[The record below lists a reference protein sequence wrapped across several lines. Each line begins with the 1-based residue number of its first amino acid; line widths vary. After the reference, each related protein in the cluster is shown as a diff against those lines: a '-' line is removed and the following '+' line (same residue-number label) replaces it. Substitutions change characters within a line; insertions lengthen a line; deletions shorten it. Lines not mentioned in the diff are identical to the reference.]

1 MRKLF
6 VHKTVIGSF
15 YIAEQDG
22 RFHPLFRDENLGN
35 YATSQEEAVDDLTR
49 GHLLNSV
56 AGVDTASLAIPNRL
70 QGWARL
76 VF

>member
-1 MRKLF
+1 MRKLY
-6 VHKTVIGSF
+6 VHKTQVGAF

-22 RFHPLFRDENLGN
+22 KFHPLFRDESLGS
-35 YATSQEEAVDDLTR
+35 YATSQEAVDDLTR
-49 GHLLNSV
+49 GHILHSFDGL
-56 AGVDTASLAIPNRL
+56 DTASLAIPMQL

>member
-1 MRKLF
+1 MRKLY
-6 VHKTVIGSF
+6 VHKTAVGAF

-22 RFHPLFRDENLGN
+22 KFHPLFRDQSLGN
-35 YATSQEEAVDDLTR
+35 FATSQEAVDDLTR
-49 GHLLNSV
+49 GRVLNS
-56 AGVDTASLAIPNRL
+56 ADGIDTASLSIPTRL

>member
-6 VHKTVIGSF
+6 VHKTVVGAF
-15 YIAEQDG
+15 YIAEHDG
-22 RFHPLFRDENLGN
+22 RFHAVFRDASLGH
-35 YATSQEEAVDDLTR
+35 YATSQEAVDGLTGGR
-49 GHLLNSV
+49 LLSGV
-56 AGVDTASLAIPNRL
+56 DGVDTASLAIPLRL

>member
-6 VHKTVIGSF
+6 VHKTVVGSF

-22 RFHPLFRDENLGN
+22 RFHPLFRDESLGS
-35 YATSQEEAVDDLTR
+35 YATSQEAVDDLAR
-49 GHLLNSV
+49 GHLLNSID
-56 AGVDTASLAIPNRL
+56 GVDTASLAIPNRL
-70 QGWARL
+70 QSWARL

>member
-6 VHKTVIGSF
+6 VHKTLVGAF

-22 RFHPLFRDENLGN
+22 RFHPLYRDESLGS
-35 YATSQEEAVDDLTR
+35 YATSQEAVDDLTR
-49 GHLLNSV
+49 GHILNS
-56 AGVDTASLAIPNRL
+56 ADGLDTSSLAIPNRL